1 MKITK
6 EKDAKG
12 DNEETVLKKRI
23 CHTKKILKKHDKG
36 NMDESKINAVIE
48 NHILKDYV
56 EYKEKYSTL
65 RGSET
70 SLASN

>member
-1 MKITK
+1 
-6 EKDAKG
+6 
-12 DNEETVLKKRI
+12 
-23 CHTKKILKKHDKG
+23 
-36 NMDESKINAVIE
+36 MDESKINAVIE